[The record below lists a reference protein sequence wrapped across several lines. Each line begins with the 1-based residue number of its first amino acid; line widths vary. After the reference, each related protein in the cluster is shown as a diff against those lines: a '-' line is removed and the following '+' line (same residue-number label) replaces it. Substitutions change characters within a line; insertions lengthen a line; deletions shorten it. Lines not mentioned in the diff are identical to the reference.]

1 MPDRISAPNPD
12 PSAPSGDAPGAVP
25 TALPP
30 STGDGLR
37 PRPTADALD
46 TTDTPPVVQDEPRE
60 SADPAPAN
68 EEALA
73 DQAAED
79 VFGSED
85 NARNTAGLI
94 TSFVSSWERHKHEKA
109 PRIWL
114 ADEFR
119 RYPDLWTGEE

>member
-1 MPDRISAPNPD
+1 MKDRTFTPT
-12 PSAPSGDAPGAVP
+12 PSAPLGDTPAASPESPASGPD
-25 TALPP
+25 
-30 STGDGLR
+30 

-46 TTDTPPVVQDEPRE
+46 TTDTPPVVQDEPGE

-94 TSFVSSWERHKHEKA
+94 TSFVSS
-109 PRIWL
+109 
-114 ADEFR
+114 
-119 RYPDLWTGEE
+119 